1 MLTWPCP
8 VHPMYIV
15 HNSTMAHLGLSENQ
29 PGRMPEIYWIIG
41 NTITS
46 IPKENMFPSLQ
57 NICIYI
63 YISLYIHIYIHTYIY
78 IRIYIYIY
86 TYTYIY
92 IHMNYRLFW
101 GDEDP
106 KKKSSK
112 MVQWP
117 LQVAASEA
125 QKLEADNKRRSS
137 WSSAMSGIFRW
148 FHRFVTLL

>member
-57 NICIYI
+57 NIYVYIYTYLYIYI
-63 YISLYIHIYIHTYIY
+63 YTYIHIYIYVS
-78 IRIYIYIY
+78 IYIY

-92 IHMNYRLFW
+92 IYIWTIACFEGMKI
-101 GDEDP
+101 P
-106 KKKSSK
+106 KKNIKDGA
-112 MVQWP
+112 
-117 LQVAASEA
+117 VAAAGGCRRGSEA
-125 QKLEADNKRRSS
+125 GGWQQATLKLELGNEWD
-137 WSSAMSGIFRW
+137 F
-148 FHRFVTLL
+148 

>member
-57 NICIYI
+57 NIYVYIYI
-63 YISLYIHIYIHTYIY
+63 YTYLYIYTYIHTYIY
-78 IRIYIYIY
+78 IYTYLYIY

-92 IHMNYRLFW
+92 IYTYELSPVLRGW
-101 GDEDP
+101 RSQ
-106 KKKSSK
+106 KKIIKDGA
-112 MVQWP
+112 
-117 LQVAASEA
+117 VAAAGGCRRGSEA
-125 QKLEADNKRRSS
+125 GGWQQATLKLELGNEWD
-137 WSSAMSGIFRW
+137 F
-148 FHRFVTLL
+148 

>member
-57 NICIYI
+57 NIYVYI
-63 YISLYIHIYIHTYIY
+63 YISLYIHIYIHIYIY
-78 IRIYIYIY
+78 VSIYIHIYIYIY
-86 TYTYIY
+86 IWTIACFEGMK
-92 IHMNYRLFW
+92 I
-101 GDEDP
+101 P

-117 LQVAASEA
+117 LQVAAAEA